1 MMDQRWRQI
10 KDILAAVLELE
21 PDRRAGYLEEACRGD
36 EALRAEV
43 DAYLQYEP
51 EASERL
57 PVTRWSDADLNP
69 ETVPEHVPERLG
81 PYRILR
87 ALGEGGMG
95 IVYLAERDDGAYR
108 QQVAVKI
115 MRSGAGSGRLAE
127 LFRRERQI
135 LAGLRHPG
143 IAALMDG
150 GATADG
156 RLYYVLEYVQGRPLI
171 DFCGS
176 HHFTLA
182 ERLRLFT
189 RICDAV
195 AHAHRNLVI
204 HRDIKPANIL
214 VTEAGTPKL
223 LDFGLA
229 KVFDEAAGAAITQ
242 TTATMLTPAYASP
255 EQVRGE
261 PLSTATDIYSLGVV
275 LYELLAGQGPYAT
288 ADTSP
293 LETYRAVC
301 EVEPKPLSQLVK
313 VPQELDDIVMMA
325 LRKEPERRYA
335 TVDEFRQD
343 IENYLQRRP
352 VRASR
357 GTFTYNAAK
366 FVRRHRWGVAVSA
379 AAVLGV
385 SFFLAAI
392 LWQWRQSELRFQ
404 QARGMARTVI
414 YELHDAIADLPG
426 STPARKLLV
435 ERALQYLSE
444 LEATGGKNRALQL
457 EIAAAYLKIGDVQG
471 HQSRANLGDLEG
483 ALDSFRHARKLLL
496 AYPGSDAR
504 NDEAQRL
511 LVDVDTG
518 LTDIYETQGDAAGW
532 NSVRPELMEL
542 MRARATRFPDQPE
555 LDAVYRA
562 RLAHNA
568 GLSGKAREAIPLWQA
583 AIGAYTKLLAKNPS
597 DAEVV
602 RALARCHSSL
612 AGASQAVGDLG
623 SALRHF
629 LQAEQLQK
637 RLVEA
642 APRNTRARM
651 ELSFVLVEMGWI
663 HHLLKDD
670 RSAVAD
676 YQRTFTLQEELA
688 AEDPSDFRARIELA
702 KLMITAAPAYLE
714 AGNGQRA
721 IELLTESRRRLLAEL
736 KQAPDNHDLRL
747 HAGWA
752 ALNLGDVQAR
762 QGHWTAA
769 LQAYTLAEADLRTL
783 PVTNRLPGDFDPARM
798 RREAAAG
805 MARCRAR
812 I

>member
-1 MMDQRWRQI
+1 MIDQRWRQI

-21 PDRRAGYLEEACRGD
+21 PDRRAAYLDEACAGD
-36 EALRAEV
+36 AALRAEV
-43 DAYLQYEP
+43 EEYLQYEP

-57 PVTRWSDADLNP
+57 PVTRWSDFEAGVEP
-69 ETVPEHVPERLG
+69 VPEAAPERLG

-87 ALGEGGMG
+87 ELGQGGMG

-115 MRSGAGSGRLAE
+115 MRSGAGSGRLTE

-150 GATADG
+150 GATGDG

-171 DFCGS
+171 DFCRS
-176 HHFTLA
+176 HHYTVA
-182 ERLRLFT
+182 ERLKLFT
-189 RICDAV
+189 RICGAV

-214 VTEAGTPKL
+214 VTEEGAPKL

-229 KVFDEAAGAAITQ
+229 KVFDEAAGAAVTQ
-242 TTATMLTPAYASP
+242 TTATLLTPAYASP

-288 ADTSP
+288 TDTSP

-301 EVEPKPLSQLVK
+301 EVEPRPPSQLEK
-313 VPQELDDIVMMA
+313 LPQELDDIVMMA
-325 LRKEPERRYA
+325 LRKEPELRYA

-357 GTFTYNAAK
+357 GTLTYNAAK

-379 AAVLGV
+379 AALLSA
-385 SFFLAAI
+385 SFAIATI

-435 ERALQYLSE
+435 ERALHYLGE

-471 HQSRANLGDLEG
+471 HQTRANLGDFAG
-483 ALDSFRHARKLLL
+483 ALRSF
-496 AYPGSDAR
+496 GDAR
-504 NDEAQRL
+504 RLLEAYLASYPQNDEAQRL

-518 LTDIYETQGDAAGW
+518 LSDIYETQGDAKGW
-532 NSVRPELMEL
+532 NSVRSELTNL
-542 MRARATRFPDQPE
+542 MRVRALRHPEDKE
-555 LDAVYRA
+555 LDALYKA
-562 RLAHNA
+562 RLAHDM
-568 GLSGKAREAIPLWQA
+568 GLDGKAQEAIPLWND
-583 AIGAYTKLLAKNPS
+583 AIGAYTRLLARNPANAGMLRS
-597 DAEVV
+597 
-602 RALARCHSSL
+602 LARCHTSL
-612 AGASQAVGDLG
+612 AGACQTAGDLG

-629 LQAEQLQK
+629 LEAEQLQT
-637 RLVEA
+637 RLVESM
-642 APRNTRARM
+642 PRNTRARM

-663 HHLLKDD
+663 RHMLKDD
-670 RSAVAD
+670 RSAVED
-676 YQRTFTLQEELA
+676 YQRTFAIQEELA

-702 KLMITAAPAYLE
+702 KLMITAAPAYLD
-714 AGNGQRA
+714 AGNARRA

-736 KQAPDNHDLRL
+736 QQAPDNHDLRL

-752 ALNLGDVQAR
+752 ALNLGDAESRRGAWAQ
-762 QGHWTAA
+762 A
-769 LQAYTLAEADLRTL
+769 LQAYTWAEADLRAV
-783 PVTNRLPGDFDPARM
+783 PVRDRLVGDFDPVRM
-798 RREAAAG
+798 RREALAG
-805 MARCRAR
+805 IARCRSR
-812 I
+812 H